1 MSVGRL
7 SRKWVDVSSRA
18 VTRGVRYTA
27 GPEAFAV
34 TSPTRQQLTDLVALP
49 EDEMDL
55 ARASLLVACEEYPDL
70 DVQSYLG
77 RLDGLAD
84 TLRGRLGGSPAD
96 AVAALGRV
104 LFEEEGFHGNTR
116 EYYDPRNSFLNDV
129 LDRRTGIPIT
139 LSTVYMAV
147 GRRAGLDVR
156 GVGLPGHF
164 VVRVTTGN
172 GEALVDPFHGGVVLT
187 PADCQER
194 LDRIYGGRVKV
205 APEMLTPCPTR
216 AILSRTVRNL
226 KVIYVK
232 AGDLTR
238 ALRTA
243 ELLVMLEPDSADE
256 LRDRG
261 LILAGMGCYALAAQD
276 LEAYVAATPGRPDT
290 GSLRAQIADLRHKA
304 SRLN

>member
-1 MSVGRL
+1 M
-7 SRKWVDVSSRA
+7 
-18 VTRGVRYTA
+18 
-27 GPEAFAV
+27 
-34 TSPTRQQLTDLVALP
+34 VARP
-49 EDEMDL
+49 EDDMDL

-70 DVQSYLG
+70 DVESYLG
-77 RLDGLAD
+77 RLDGLAS
-84 TLRGRLGGSPAD
+84 TLRGRLGSSPAD
-96 AVAALGRV
+96 VVAALGRV

-129 LDRRTGIPIT
+129 LDRKTGIPIT

-147 GRRAGLDVR
+147 GRRAGIDVR

-164 VVRVTTGN
+164 VVRVTTAE

-187 PADCQER
+187 REDCQER

-205 APEMLTPCPTR
+205 APEMLTPCTPR

-232 AGDLTR
+232 AGDLAR

-243 ELLVMLEPDSADE
+243 ELLVLLEPEAADE
-256 LRDRG
+256 VRDRG
-261 LILAGMGCYALAAQD
+261 LILAGLGCYALAAQD
-276 LEAYVAATPGRPDT
+276 LEAYLSAVPGTREA
-290 GSLRAQIADLRHKA
+290 GELRARIADLRHKA